1 MANIPMNLFRR
12 IWNLFYEG
20 FRGMTVGKR
29 LWTIILV
36 KLCILFFIL
45 RLIFFPN
52 FLNDRFKTD
61 KERSDYV
68 REQLIKRK

>member
-1 MANIPMNLFRR
+1 MNPFRR
-12 IWNLFYEG
+12 IWNFYYEG

-36 KLCILFFIL
+36 KLFILFFIL

-52 FLNDRFKTD
+52 FLHDRFKTD
-61 KERSDYV
+61 RERGDYV
-68 REQLIKRK
+68 REQLIKRR